1 MYGFLK
7 IPISTTSSEKKEYR
21 KYMCTLCDSLHE
33 NYGIKGRIFTNY
45 DSTTLAL
52 LIGALDESSNKE
64 ISEPP
69 KLLCLRPLMH
79 KKAPDVFK
87 FVSAVSMM
95 IAYSKLLDEAIE
107 NNKKIPRRIE
117 KSFDLASECLSI
129 YGLDK
134 SFFENKLQEQHR
146 LEKECT
152 NIGILSASS
161 SEITSRIFGAVGE
174 LTNKTK
180 YSSCLNKL
188 GFELGKLIYVYDGI
202 LDYQNDSKAG
212 IFNCISAC
220 YLAQT
225 KDIQSASGEIYNFIE
240 TAKNNISSIMKKIE
254 HKNNATLIRKILLQ
268 DFGIKVIKHEKGVL
282 SKLKG
287 TKLSCATCSSNRLT
301 KQTVYG
307 ILAGTLTI
315 QTAAASNF
323 QEDYLCGALCAIPC
337 GCCCLWWCCDLCT
350 GSGYDGP
357 SPPPYGHPWWGNR

>member
-52 LIGALDESSNKE
+52 LIGALDDSVNKE
-64 ISEPP
+64 ITEPP

-79 KKAPDVFK
+79 KKAPDIFK

-95 IAYSKLLDEAIE
+95 IAYSKLLDDAIE
-107 NNKKIPRRIE
+107 NNKKIPRWIE
-117 KSFDLASECLSI
+117 KSSDLASEYLSK

-134 SFFENKLQEQHR
+134 SFFKNKLQEQHR

-152 NIGILSASS
+152 NIEILSDSS
-161 SEITSRIFGAVGE
+161 SEITSRIFSAVGE
-174 LTNKTK
+174 LTNETK
-180 YSSCLNKL
+180 YSSCLKKL
-188 GFELGKLIYVYDGI
+188 GFELGKLIYFYDGI

-220 YLAQT
+220 YLTQN
-225 KDIQSASGEIYNFIE
+225 KDIQRASGEIYNFIG
-240 TAKNNISSIMKKIE
+240 TAKNNISSILKKIE

-268 DFGIKVIKHEKGVL
+268 DFEIRVIKHEKGVL

-287 TKLSCATCSSNRLT
+287 TRLSCATCSSNRLT

-307 ILAGTLTI
+307 ILTGTLTI

-323 QEDYLCGALCAIPC
+323 QEDDSCGALCAIPC
-337 GCCCLWWCCDLCT
+337 CCYLCCFCNAQWLRMI
-350 GSGYDGP
+350 
-357 SPPPYGHPWWGNR
+357 HEQERHQRALLF